1 MDYTSVCALIS
12 SQSQRHTSLY
22 ILSVVL
28 LYQLKLAKFFWFK
41 LKFLLFTTHLDFPF
55 WAH

>member
-12 SQSQRHTSLY
+12 SQNQRHTSLY

-28 LYQLKLAKFFWFK
+28 LYQLKLAKFFGSSSNFYS
-41 LKFLLFTTHLDFPF
+41 LQPI
-55 WAH
+55 